1 MSALSTRPAARTFGV
16 LALAWTACA
25 FAATPSGAGETR
37 PRTANAAPCEACH
50 GAHGEGSPAAA
61 IPRLAGQSA
70 DYLEKQL
77 RDYANDTRDNP
88 VMRNFAKGLS
98 NTERAELASYYAALE
113 AAYAP
118 EPVPADAGQLA
129 RGHELAFQ
137 GAEAERVQ
145 ACNNC
150 HGPDGSGLPHSA
162 PYLAGQSA
170 EYLAAQLKA
179 WQQGTRK
186 NDSGK
191 LMASVVER
199 LSSADMAA
207 VSAYFASRG
216 AFPYSKQ

>member
-1 MSALSTRPAARTFGV
+1 MSRLSLCPAARTFGI
-16 LALAWTACA
+16 LALAWPACA
-25 FAATPSGAGETR
+25 FAATPGLAETR

-50 GAHGEGSPAAA
+50 GANGEGQPAAA

-77 RDYANDTRDNP
+77 RDYENGTRDNP

-98 NTERAELASYYAALE
+98 DAERAQLGAYYASLKPPY
-113 AAYAP
+113 AA
-118 EPVPADAGQLA
+118 EPVPADARQLA

-150 HGPDGSGLPHSA
+150 HGPDGTGLPYSA

-170 EYLAAQLKA
+170 EYLAAELKA

-186 NDSGK
+186 NDGGK

-199 LSSADMAA
+199 LNSADIAA
-207 VSAYFASRG
+207 VSGYFASRG
-216 AFPYSKQ
+216 RAAK